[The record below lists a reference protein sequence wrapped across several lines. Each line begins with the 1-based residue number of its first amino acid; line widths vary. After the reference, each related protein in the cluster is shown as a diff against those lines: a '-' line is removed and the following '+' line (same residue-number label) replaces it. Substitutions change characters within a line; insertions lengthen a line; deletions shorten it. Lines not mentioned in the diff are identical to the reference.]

1 MEKTNTHYRSGVKR
15 LLAFLLCAVC
25 VFGMIPTQAFA
36 FSPGQKASSWLGDQ
50 YVGSDGQHYYAP
62 APYTYLV
69 YNSDGT
75 MDVRSSSG
83 GNAYRHYMLT
93 ASDGSSQQ
101 VYCVE
106 SGIAYNTSDN
116 TYTSESGTNSNYL
129 NLLPSEARRGITL
142 TAIYGWK
149 PGASL
154 PVSGINEDDYKMAT
168 QIILWEY
175 QQQLRSDPYSRH
187 GNGHADAN
195 QYFSVIAGRPAEKA
209 YNWILSQVA
218 SHSTVPS
225 FTSTKKSEAPE
236 LELKWDTEKKIYT
249 LTVTDTNN
257 LKIDLET
264 LKGSGVSVTRSGN
277 KYTFTSKNMIMDP
290 VTFEFR
296 KDIPVANDMLI
307 WGRPGYQTMMTGASD
322 PVSFFV
328 KIKTE
333 TYGTAKLVK
342 TSEDGIVSGI
352 PFQISGTDIL
362 GNKVDETVTT
372 EENGQIKEKLLPGTY
387 LVKELPVDRY
397 VTPSAQY
404 VTIESGQTSTV
415 HFSNIL
421 KKFRVHVVKSDAD
434 TGTAQGDAT
443 LAGAT
448 YGIYNNGELVDTY
461 TTGPDGSF
469 MTRYYVCGD
478 NWTVREIDPS
488 TGYLLN
494 DTVYEVGASPTLY
507 EVELNTTENQVTETV
522 IYGNIQLVKHTD
534 DLNPDVSGDENTDEP
549 NEGVIERAE
558 AGAVF
563 EVYLKAAGSYDA
575 AKESERDLLTTDNDG
590 FAASK
595 MLPYGR
601 YTVHQAAGEEGKAF
615 IPDFTV
621 FISSN
626 GQTYSYILNN
636 RTITARLRVE
646 KCDAETG
653 NIIPMTG
660 TGFQIRD
667 LSTGEFV
674 SQEIYYPN
682 PETLDTFYVSD
693 EGWLMLPEPLH
704 TGDYE
709 LYEVAAPYGYVLSN
723 EPVPF
728 TIDGSEAVVTVT
740 QYNMPQKGQLTI
752 TKTGEVFASVQENDG
767 LYQPVYEVMGLP
779 GAVYDVIADEDI
791 YTGDGTLRAEKD
803 TIVETLTTGE
813 DGTAQSGLLY
823 LGSYRLEER
832 QAPEGMV
839 LNTQPEYAELTYAG
853 ETVEV
858 TQAAVGLYDERQKVS
873 VSLFK
878 ALETDNLFG
887 LGMNEEYKDISFG
900 LYASA
905 DLTALDGSVIPAGG
919 LLEVVSIDPNEAG
932 GYDASFASDLPFG
945 SYYVK
950 ERTTNSAYI
959 LSDTEYPVVFEY
971 AGQDMALVQI
981 LVNEGEAISNDLL
994 RGRVDGVKIGENPE
1008 GGEDV
1013 KLAGVL
1019 MGLFR
1024 PDTEEFTGENALI
1037 TVTTGEDGSFAFEN
1051 IPYGHWIVKEI
1062 SSPALYTISPQQH
1075 HIYIGVDGQSIEIKV
1090 ENTLIRGSVQV
1101 MKTEAVDEPSSV
1113 KKEDGDNN
1121 TFLRFL
1127 SGAVFDLY
1135 EDTNGNKEFDSED
1148 TKIGTLKESDAGY
1161 HTAEGLL
1168 AKGYFVKESKAPE
1181 GYQLDENAY
1190 YFAIT
1195 EDGQVAVVENGEAG
1209 RGFTNEAYRGNL
1221 KITKDSS
1228 DGRKDGFAFEVKS
1241 ADGSYC
1247 ETFTSPKSGVIEVEG
1262 LRVGIY
1268 TVTEISNRASR
1279 DYIIPDAATVEIKVD
1294 ETATVQ
1300 FFNEK
1305 PEKPTTPDNP
1315 DNPKTPSNPST
1326 PSNPDKAVP
1335 QTGDDNFI
1343 FLYGGLLAL
1352 AVMVGGL
1359 FAAVYFK
1366 KGRYSRNTTR
1376 RKAVGIA
1383 VVSLCGL
1390 LALGS
1395 GILMVRD
1402 LNQYSESAGAYEDIS
1417 ALVEMPGQTEAP
1429 EDDNTETEPAGE
1441 DPSVVLP
1448 TVDFDA
1454 LRETGP
1460 DIIGWLTLPDTAIN
1474 YPVTQADDNEYYLHH
1489 LYDGTYNKTGC
1500 LFADYENQE
1509 DFSDR
1514 NTIIYGHNMRDGSMF
1529 AMLNEY
1535 DEQSYF
1541 DGHPQ
1546 MYLVTPDG
1554 GYVVEIFT
1562 AFVAKPSESGSD
1574 TSPWRLSFKDD
1585 GAYTTWLSE
1594 MVSRSVIET
1603 DVTVT
1608 SSDKVLTLSTCTPG
1622 GASRFIVMGK
1632 LAAALSS
1639 WESWRL

>member
-1 MEKTNTHYRSGVKR
+1 MEKTTIHYRSGLKR

-25 VFGMIPTQAFA
+25 VFGLIPTQAFA

-50 YVGSDGQHYYAP
+50 YVGSDGRHYYAP

-129 NLLPSEARRGITL
+129 NLLPAEARRGITL

-187 GNGHADAN
+187 GNGQANAD

-209 YNWILSQVA
+209 YHWILSQVA

-225 FTSTKKSEAPE
+225 FTASKKSEAPE
-236 LELKWDTEKKIYT
+236 LELKWDTGKKVYT

-257 LKIDLET
+257 LKINLET

-277 KYTFTSKNMIMDP
+277 KYTFTSKNMILDP

-296 KDIPVANDMLI
+296 KDIPVAGDMLI

-333 TYGTAKLVK
+333 TYGTAKIVK

-372 EENGQIKEKLLPGTY
+372 GENGQIKEKLLPGTY

-404 VTIESGQTSTV
+404 VTIESGQTATV

-434 TGTAQGDAT
+434 TGAAQGDAT
-443 LAGAT
+443 LAGAV
-448 YGIYNNGELVDTY
+448 YGIYNNGELADTY

-478 NWTVREIDPS
+478 NWTVREIEPS

-534 DLNPDVSGDENTDEP
+534 DLDPDVSGDENTDEP
-549 NEGVIERAE
+549 NEGVIERPE

-575 AKESERDLLTTDNDG
+575 AKESERDLLTTDGDG
-590 FAASK
+590 FASSK
-595 MLPYGR
+595 MLPYGH
-601 YTVHQAAGEEGKAF
+601 YTVHQVSGEEGKAF

-621 FISSN
+621 FVSSN

-667 LSTGEFV
+667 LSTGELV
-674 SQEIYYPN
+674 TQEIYYPN

-709 LYEVAAPYGYVLSN
+709 LYEVAAPYGYVLSS

-740 QYNMPQKGQLTI
+740 QYNMPQKGQLAI
-752 TKTGEVFASVQENDG
+752 TKTGEVFASVQENGG

-791 YTGDGTLRAEKD
+791 YTGDGTLRAAKD
-803 TIVETLTTGE
+803 AVVETLTTGE

-823 LGSYRLEER
+823 LGRYRLEER

-858 TQAAVGLYDERQKVS
+858 TQAAAGLYDERQKVD
-873 VSLFK
+873 VSLSK
-878 ALETDNLFG
+878 ALETDELFG

-900 LYASA
+900 LYASS

-919 LLEVVSIDPNEAG
+919 LLEVVSVDPDEAG
-932 GYDASFASDLPFG
+932 GYGASFASDLPFG

-959 LSDTEYPVVFEY
+959 LPDTEYPVIFEY
-971 AGQDMALVQI
+971 AGQEAALVQV
-981 LVNEGEAISNDLL
+981 LVNEGEAVSNDLL
-994 RGRVDGVKIGENPE
+994 RGRVDGVKTGENPE

-1013 KLAGVL
+1013 KLAGAV
-1019 MGLFR
+1019 MGLFK
-1024 PDTEEFTGENALI
+1024 PDTEEFTEENALI
-1037 TVTTGEDGSFAFEN
+1037 TVTTAEDGSFSFED
-1051 IPYGHWIVKEI
+1051 IPYGHWIVNEI
-1062 SSPALYTISPQQH
+1062 SSPALYTVSPEQH
-1075 HIYIGVDGQSIEIKV
+1075 HIYIGVDGQRIEIKV

-1113 KKEDGDNN
+1113 EKEDKENN

-1135 EDTNGNKEFDSED
+1135 EDANGNKEFDSED

-1161 HTAEGLL
+1161 HTAENLL

-1181 GYQLDENAY
+1181 GYQMDENAY
-1190 YFAIT
+1190 YFEIT
-1195 EDGQVAVVENGEAG
+1195 EDGQVAVVENGGAG

-1228 DGRKDGFAFEVKS
+1228 DGRKDGFAFEVRN

-1247 ETFTSPKSGVIEVEG
+1247 ETFTSPKSGVIEVKG

-1279 DYIIPDAATVEIKVD
+1279 DYIIPDAATVEIKAD

-1305 PEKPTTPDNP
+1305 PEKPETPDSP
-1315 DNPKTPSNPST
+1315 DNPKTPSSPSTPST
-1326 PSNPDKAVP
+1326 PSNPGKAVP

-1352 AVMVGGL
+1352 AVIGGGL
-1359 FAAVYFK
+1359 SAAAYFK
-1366 KGRYSRNTTR
+1366 KGKHSRNTARAKTTC
-1376 RKAVGIA
+1376 IA
-1383 VVSLCGL
+1383 VLSLCGL

-1395 GILMVRD
+1395 GFLIVRD
-1402 LNQYSESAGAYEDIS
+1402 LSQYAESAGTYDGLAEH
-1417 ALVEMPGQTEAP
+1417 VEIP
-1429 EDDNTETEPAGE
+1429 EQAGE
-1441 DPSVVLP
+1441 PEGPGTEEETGREDLSLVLP
-1448 TVDFDA
+1448 VVDFEA

-1474 YPVTQADDNEYYLHH
+1474 YPVTQTDDNEYYLHH
-1489 LYDGTYNKTGC
+1489 LYDGTYNKVGC
-1500 LFADYENQE
+1500 LFADYENQA

-1529 AMLNEY
+1529 AALNEY
-1535 DEQSYF
+1535 DTQSYF

-1546 MYLVTPDG
+1546 MYLITPDG
-1554 GYVVEIFT
+1554 GYVMEVFS
-1562 AFVAKPSESGSD
+1562 AFEAKPAESGSD
-1574 TSPWRLSFKDD
+1574 TAPWRLSWKDD

-1594 MVSRSVIET
+1594 MAGRSVIET

-1622 GASRFIVMGK
+1622 GKSRFIIMGK
-1632 LAAALSS
+1632 LAAVND
-1639 WESWRL
+1639 

>member
-218 SHSTVPS
+218 SHSTIPS

-333 TYGTAKLVK
+333 TYGTAKIVK

-372 EENGQIKEKLLPGTY
+372 GENGQIKEKLLPGTY

-534 DLNPDVSGDENTDEP
+534 DLDPDVSGDENTDEP
-549 NEGVIERAE
+549 NEGVIERPE

-575 AKESERDLLTTDNDG
+575 AKESERDLLTTDGDG
-590 FAASK
+590 FASSK
-595 MLPYGR
+595 MLPYGH
-601 YTVHQAAGEEGKAF
+601 YTIHQVSGEEGKAF

-660 TGFQIRD
+660 TGFQIKD

-674 SQEIYYPN
+674 TQDIYYPN

-709 LYEVAAPYGYVLSN
+709 LYEVAAPYGYVLSS

-791 YTGDGTLRAEKD
+791 YTGDGTLRAAKD
-803 TIVETLTTGE
+803 TVVETLTTGE

-823 LGSYRLEER
+823 LGRYRLEER

-858 TQAAVGLYDERQKVS
+858 TQAAIGLYDERQKVD
-873 VSLFK
+873 VTLFK
-878 ALETDNLFG
+878 TLETDGLFG

-919 LLEVVSIDPNEAG
+919 LLEVVSVDPNEAG
-932 GYDASFASDLPFG
+932 GYGASFASDLPFG

-959 LSDTEYPVVFEY
+959 LPDTEYPVVFEY
-971 AGQDMALVQI
+971 AGQEAALVQI
-981 LVNEGEAISNDLL
+981 LVNEGEVISNDLL
-994 RGRVDGVKIGENPE
+994 RGRVDGVKVGENPE

-1013 KLAGVL
+1013 KLSGAL

-1024 PDTEEFTGENALI
+1024 PDTEELTGENALL
-1037 TVTTGEDGSFAFEN
+1037 TVTTAEDGSFSFEN

-1062 SSPALYTISPQQH
+1062 SSPALYTVSPQQH
-1075 HIYIGVDGQSIEIKV
+1075 HIYIGVDGQRIEIKV

-1113 KKEDGDNN
+1113 KKEDKDNN

-1135 EDTNGNKEFDSED
+1135 EDANGNKEFDSED
-1148 TKIGTLKESDAGY
+1148 MKIGTLKESEAGY

-1247 ETFTSPKSGVIEVEG
+1247 ETFTSPKSGVIEVKG

-1268 TVTEISNRASR
+1268 TVTEISNRASK
-1279 DYIIPDAATVEIKVD
+1279 DYIIPDAATVEIKAD

-1352 AVMVGGL
+1352 AVIGGGL
-1359 FAAVYFK
+1359 FAAAYFK
-1366 KGRYSRNTTR
+1366 KGKYSRNTPK
-1376 RKAVGIA
+1376 RKVVGIA

-1395 GILMVRD
+1395 GFLMVRD
-1402 LNQYSESAGAYEDIS
+1402 LNQYSESAGAYEDIAS
-1417 ALVEMPGQTEAP
+1417 HVELPEQTEAP
-1429 EDDNTETEPAGE
+1429 EDDNTETEPARE
-1441 DPSVVLP
+1441 NLSVVLP
-1448 TVDFDA
+1448 TVDFEA
-1454 LRETGP
+1454 LRETSP
-1460 DIIGWLTLPDTAIN
+1460 DIIGWLALPDTAIN

-1509 DFSDR
+1509 NFSDR

-1529 AMLNEY
+1529 ATLNEY
-1535 DEQSYF
+1535 DEQSYY

-1594 MVSRSVIET
+1594 MAGRSVIET

-1632 LAAALSS
+1632 LAAVND
-1639 WESWRL
+1639 

>member
-1 MEKTNTHYRSGVKR
+1 MEKTKTCRCGLKR
-15 LLAFLLCAVC
+15 LLAFLLSVLC
-25 VFGMIPTQAFA
+25 VLGLLPVSAFA
-36 FSPGQKASSWLGDQ
+36 MSPGQTASSWLGDQ
-50 YVGSDGQHYYAP
+50 YVGSDGQRYYAP

-75 MDVRSSSG
+75 MDVRTSSG

-93 ASDGSSQQ
+93 VSDGTSHQ

-106 SGIAYNTSDN
+106 SGIPYNTSDN
-116 TYTSESGTNSNYL
+116 TYTSESGTNSQYL
-129 NLLPSEARRGITL
+129 NLLPAEVRRGITL

-187 GNGHADAN
+187 GNGHASAD
-195 QYFSVIAGRPAEKA
+195 QYYSVIAGRPAEKA
-209 YNWILSQVA
+209 YNWILAQVA

-225 FTSTKKSEAPE
+225 FTASSKDGAPE
-236 LELKWDTEKKIYT
+236 LELKWDTERKVYT

-257 LKIDLET
+257 LGIDLDM
-264 LKGSGVSVTRSGN
+264 LSGSGVSVTRNGN
-277 KYTFTSKNMIMDP
+277 QYTFTSKDMMMDP

-333 TYGTAKLVK
+333 TYGTAKIVK

-352 PFQISGTDIL
+352 SFNISGTDIL
-362 GNKVDETVTT
+362 GNEVNENVTT
-372 EENGQIKEKLLPGTY
+372 GENGQIEKKLLPGTY

-434 TGTAQGDAT
+434 TGNAQGDAS

-461 TTGPDGSF
+461 TTGADGSF

-478 NWTVREIDPS
+478 AWTIREIDPS

-494 DTVYEVGASPTLY
+494 ETVYEVGASPSLY
-507 EVELNTTENQVTETV
+507 EVELNTAESQVTETV

-534 DLNPDVSGDENTDEP
+534 DTDPDVSGDENTEEP
-549 NEGVIERAE
+549 NEGVVERPE

-563 EVYLKAAGSYDA
+563 EVFLKAAGSYDN
-575 AKESERDLLTTDNDG
+575 AKESERDLLTTDSDG
-590 FAASK
+590 FAVSK
-595 MLPYGR
+595 QLPYGH
-601 YTVHQAAGEEGKAF
+601 YTVHQVAGEEGKGF
-615 IPDFTV
+615 VPDFTV

-626 GQTYSYILNN
+626 GETYSYILNN
-636 RTITARLRVE
+636 RTITARLKVE

-660 TGFQIRD
+660 TGFKIKD
-667 LSTGEFV
+667 LSTEEFITQDV
-674 SQEIYYPN
+674 YYPN

-693 EGWLMLPEPLH
+693 EGWLMLPEPLPV
-704 TGDYE
+704 GDYE
-709 LYEVAAPYGYVLSN
+709 LHEVAAPYGYVLSS

-728 TIDGSEAVVTVT
+728 TIDGSEATVTVT

-752 TKTGEVFASVQENDG
+752 TKSGEVFASVQENDG
-767 LYQPVYEVMGLP
+767 LYQPVYEVRGLP

-791 YTGDGTLRAEKD
+791 YTGEGTLRAAKD
-803 TIVETLTTGE
+803 TVVETLTTGE

-823 LGSYRLEER
+823 LGRYRLEER

-839 LNTQPEYAELTYAG
+839 LNTQPEYVELTYAG

-858 TQAAVGLYDERQKVS
+858 TQSAVGLYDERQKVD
-873 VSLFK
+873 VTLFK
-878 ALETDNLFG
+878 ALETDELFG

-900 LYASA
+900 LYAAA
-905 DLTALDGSVIPAGG
+905 DLTAADGSVIPKDG
-919 LLEVVSIDPNEAG
+919 LLEVVSVSANEAG
-932 GYDASFASDLPFG
+932 GYDAFFASDLPFG

-950 ERTTNSAYI
+950 ERTTNDAYI
-959 LSDTEYPVVFEY
+959 LSDTEYPVDFAY
-971 AGQDMALVQI
+971 AGQDTALVSI
-981 LVNEGEAISNDLL
+981 VVNEGEAVSNELL
-994 RGRVDGVKIGENPE
+994 RGRVDGVKYGENPE
-1008 GGEDV
+1008 GGEAV
-1013 KLAGVL
+1013 ELEGAV
-1019 MGLFR
+1019 MGLFK
-1024 PDTEEFTGENALI
+1024 PDTEEFTEENALLV
-1037 TVTTGEDGSFAFEN
+1037 TTTGEDGSFAFEN
-1051 IPYGHWIVKEI
+1051 IPYVHWIVREI
-1062 SSPALYTISPQQH
+1062 SAPALYTVSPEEH
-1075 HIYIGVDGQSIEIKV
+1075 HIYIGTDGQTIKIRV
-1090 ENTLIRGSVQV
+1090 DNTLIRGSVQV
-1101 MKTEAVDEPSSV
+1101 RKTEAVDEPSSV
-1113 KKEDGDNN
+1113 ETDEEDKN

-1148 TKIGTLKESDAGY
+1148 TKIDTLKETDAGY
-1161 HTAEGLL
+1161 HTAENLL
-1168 AKGYFVKESKAPE
+1168 AKGYFVKESQAPE

-1190 YFAIT
+1190 YFEIT
-1195 EDGQVAVVENGEAG
+1195 QDGQVAVVENGEAG

-1228 DGRKDGFAFEVKS
+1228 DGRKDGFAIEVKS

-1247 ETFTSPKSGVIEVEG
+1247 ETFTTPESGIIEVEG

-1268 TVTEISNRASR
+1268 TVTELSNRASQ
-1279 DYIIPDAATVEIKVD
+1279 DYIIPDAATVEIKAD

-1305 PEKPTTPDNP
+1305 PEEPETPENPDTPDS
-1315 DNPKTPSNPST
+1315 PSSPST
-1326 PSNPDKAVP
+1326 PQNPGKAVP
-1335 QTGDDNFI
+1335 QTGDDSLI
-1343 FLYGGLLAL
+1343 FLYGGLFAL
-1352 AVMVGGL
+1352 SLIGGGV
-1359 FAAVYFK
+1359 AAVCCFHRDRHSK
-1366 KGRYSRNTTR
+1366 PSQKG
-1376 RKAVGIA
+1376 KAAGIA
-1383 VVSLCGL
+1383 AVTLCAVLVV
-1390 LALGS
+1390 GS
-1395 GILMVRD
+1395 GIMLVRD
-1402 LNQYSESAGAYEDIS
+1402 LWQYAESAGAYEELADH
-1417 ALVEMPGQTEAP
+1417 VEIPEDGADQTEGG
-1429 EDDNTETEPAGE
+1429 TESSGE
-1441 DPSVVLP
+1441 DSGIVLP
-1448 TVDFDA
+1448 SVDFDA
-1454 LRETGP
+1454 LMESGP

-1474 YPVTQADDNEYYLHH
+1474 YPVTQTDDNDYYLRH
-1489 LYDGTYNKTGC
+1489 LYDGTENKTGC
-1500 LFADYENQE
+1500 LFADYENAA

-1514 NTIIYGHNMRDGSMF
+1514 STIVYGHNMRDGSMF
-1529 AMLNEY
+1529 ATLNEY
-1535 DEQSYF
+1535 DSQEYF
-1541 DGHPQ
+1541 DAHPQ
-1546 MYLVTPDG
+1546 MYLVTPEG
-1554 GYVVEIFT
+1554 GFVCEIFA
-1562 AFVAKPSESGSD
+1562 AFAAKPAEAGSD
-1574 TSPWRLSFKDD
+1574 TSPWRLEWKDD
-1585 GAYTTWLSE
+1585 GAYTTWLNAMQE
-1594 MVSRSVIET
+1594 RSVVET
-1603 DVTVT
+1603 GVTVT

-1622 GASRFIVMGK
+1622 GTGRFIVMGK
-1632 LAAALSS
+1632 LT
-1639 WESWRL
+1639 EVTE

>member
-175 QQQLRSDPYSRH
+175 QQQLRSDSYSRH

-218 SHSTVPS
+218 SHSTIPS

-290 VTFEFR
+290 VTFGFR

-333 TYGTAKLVK
+333 TYGTAKIVK

-362 GNKVDETVTT
+362 GNKGDETVTT
-372 EENGQIKEKLLPGTY
+372 GENGQIKEKLLPGTY

-461 TTGPDGSF
+461 TTEPDGSF

-534 DLNPDVSGDENTDEP
+534 DLDPDVSGDENTDEP
-549 NEGVIERAE
+549 DEGVIERPE

-575 AKESERDLLTTDNDG
+575 AKESERDLLTTDGDG
-590 FAASK
+590 FASSK
-595 MLPYGR
+595 MLPYGH
-601 YTVHQAAGEEGKAF
+601 YTIHQVSGEEGKAF

-626 GQTYSYILNN
+626 GRTYSYILNN

-660 TGFQIRD
+660 TGFQIKD

-674 SQEIYYPN
+674 TQDIYYPN

-709 LYEVAAPYGYVLSN
+709 LYEVAAPYGYVLSS

-791 YTGDGTLRAEKD
+791 YTGDGTLRAAKD
-803 TIVETLTTGE
+803 TVVETLTTGE

-823 LGSYRLEER
+823 LGRYRLEER

-858 TQAAVGLYDERQKVS
+858 TQTAIGLYDERQKVD

-878 ALETDNLFG
+878 ALETDDLFG

-919 LLEVVSIDPNEAG
+919 LLEVVSVDPNEAG

-950 ERTTNSAYI
+950 ECTTNNAYI

-971 AGQDMALVQI
+971 AGQEAALVQI
-981 LVNEGEAISNDLL
+981 LVNEGEVVSNDLL
-994 RGRVDGVKIGENPE
+994 RGRVDGVKVGENPE

-1013 KLAGVL
+1013 KLSGAL

-1024 PDTEEFTGENALI
+1024 PDTEEFTGENALL
-1037 TVTTGEDGSFAFEN
+1037 TVTTAEDGSFSFEN

-1062 SSPALYTISPQQH
+1062 SSPALYTVSPEQH
-1075 HIYIGVDGQSIEIKV
+1075 HIYIGVDGQRIEIKV

-1113 KKEDGDNN
+1113 KKEDKDNKDNN

-1127 SGAVFDLY
+1127 YGAVFDLY
-1135 EDTNGNKEFDSED
+1135 EDANGNKEFDSED
-1148 TKIGTLKESDAGY
+1148 TKIGTLKES
-1161 HTAEGLL
+1161 E
-1168 AKGYFVKESKAPE
+1168 E
-1181 GYQLDENAY
+1181 
-1190 YFAIT
+1190 
-1195 EDGQVAVVENGEAG
+1195 
-1209 RGFTNEAYRGNL
+1209 
-1221 KITKDSS
+1221 
-1228 DGRKDGFAFEVKS
+1228 
-1241 ADGSYC
+1241 
-1247 ETFTSPKSGVIEVEG
+1247 
-1262 LRVGIY
+1262 
-1268 TVTEISNRASR
+1268 
-1279 DYIIPDAATVEIKVD
+1279 
-1294 ETATVQ
+1294 
-1300 FFNEK
+1300 
-1305 PEKPTTPDNP
+1305 
-1315 DNPKTPSNPST
+1315 
-1326 PSNPDKAVP
+1326 
-1335 QTGDDNFI
+1335 
-1343 FLYGGLLAL
+1343 
-1352 AVMVGGL
+1352 
-1359 FAAVYFK
+1359 
-1366 KGRYSRNTTR
+1366 
-1376 RKAVGIA
+1376 
-1383 VVSLCGL
+1383 
-1390 LALGS
+1390 
-1395 GILMVRD
+1395 
-1402 LNQYSESAGAYEDIS
+1402 
-1417 ALVEMPGQTEAP
+1417 
-1429 EDDNTETEPAGE
+1429 
-1441 DPSVVLP
+1441 
-1448 TVDFDA
+1448 
-1454 LRETGP
+1454 
-1460 DIIGWLTLPDTAIN
+1460 
-1474 YPVTQADDNEYYLHH
+1474 
-1489 LYDGTYNKTGC
+1489 
-1500 LFADYENQE
+1500 
-1509 DFSDR
+1509 
-1514 NTIIYGHNMRDGSMF
+1514 
-1529 AMLNEY
+1529 
-1535 DEQSYF
+1535 
-1541 DGHPQ
+1541 
-1546 MYLVTPDG
+1546 
-1554 GYVVEIFT
+1554 
-1562 AFVAKPSESGSD
+1562 
-1574 TSPWRLSFKDD
+1574 
-1585 GAYTTWLSE
+1585 
-1594 MVSRSVIET
+1594 
-1603 DVTVT
+1603 
-1608 SSDKVLTLSTCTPG
+1608 
-1622 GASRFIVMGK
+1622 
-1632 LAAALSS
+1632 
-1639 WESWRL
+1639 

>member
-1 MEKTNTHYRSGVKR
+1 MEKITIHYRSGVKR

-154 PVSGINEDDYKMAT
+154 PVSGINEDDYKIAT

-296 KDIPVANDMLI
+296 KNIPVANDMLI

-333 TYGTAKLVK
+333 TYGTAKIVK

-372 EENGQIKEKLLPGTY
+372 GENGQIKEKLLPGTY

-534 DLNPDVSGDENTDEP
+534 DLDPDVSGDENTDEP
-549 NEGVIERAE
+549 NEGVIERPE

-575 AKESERDLLTTDNDG
+575 AKESERDLLTTDGDG
-590 FAASK
+590 FASSK
-595 MLPYGR
+595 MLPYGH
-601 YTVHQAAGEEGKAF
+601 YTVHQVSGEEGKAF

-636 RTITARLRVE
+636 RTITARLKVE

-660 TGFQIRD
+660 TGFQIKD

-674 SQEIYYPN
+674 TQDIYYPN

-709 LYEVAAPYGYVLSN
+709 LYEVAAPYGYVLSS

-767 LYQPVYEVMGLP
+767 LYQPVHEVMGLP

-791 YTGDGTLRAEKD
+791 YTGDGTLRAAKD
-803 TIVETLTTGE
+803 TVVETLTTGE

-823 LGSYRLEER
+823 LGRYRLEER

-858 TQAAVGLYDERQKVS
+858 TQTAIGLYDERQKVD

-878 ALETDNLFG
+878 ALETDDLFG

-919 LLEVVSIDPNEAG
+919 LLEAVSVDPNEAG

-950 ERTTNSAYI
+950 ECTTNNAYI

-971 AGQDMALVQI
+971 AGQEAALVQI
-981 LVNEGEAISNDLL
+981 LVNEGEAVSNDLL
-994 RGRVDGVKIGENPE
+994 RGRVDGVKVGENPE

-1013 KLAGVL
+1013 KLSGTV
-1019 MGLFR
+1019 MGLFQ
-1024 PDTEEFTGENALI
+1024 PNTEEFTEENALL
-1037 TVTTGEDGSFAFEN
+1037 TVTTAEDGSFAFEN

-1062 SSPALYTISPQQH
+1062 FSPALYTVSPEQH
-1075 HIYIGVDGQSIEIKV
+1075 HIYIGVDGQRIEIKV

-1113 KKEDGDNN
+1113 EKEDKDNN

-1148 TKIGTLKESDAGY
+1148 MKIGTLKESEAGY

-1228 DGRKDGFAFEVKS
+1228 DGRKDGFAFEVKN

-1247 ETFTSPKSGVIEVEG
+1247 ETFTSPKSGVIEVKG

-1268 TVTEISNRASR
+1268 TVTEISNRASK
-1279 DYIIPDAATVEIKVD
+1279 DYIIPDAATVEIKAD

-1305 PEKPTTPDNP
+1305 PEKPATPDNP

-1352 AVMVGGL
+1352 AVIGGGL

-1366 KGRYSRNTTR
+1366 KGKYSRNTPK
-1376 RKAVGIA
+1376 RKVVGIA

-1395 GILMVRD
+1395 GFLMVRD
-1402 LNQYSESAGAYEDIS
+1402 LNQYSESAGAYKDIAS
-1417 ALVEMPGQTEAP
+1417 HVELPEQTEAP

-1529 AMLNEY
+1529 AALNEY

-1546 MYLVTPDG
+1546 MYLVTPGG
-1554 GYVVEIFT
+1554 GYIVEIFT

-1574 TSPWRLSFKDD
+1574 TSPWRLNWKDD

-1594 MVSRSVIET
+1594 MAGRSVIET

-1632 LAAALSS
+1632 LMAVND
-1639 WESWRL
+1639 

>member
-1 MEKTNTHYRSGVKR
+1 MEKTTIHYRSGVKR

-25 VFGMIPTQAFA
+25 VLGLIPTQAFA

-50 YVGSDGQHYYAP
+50 YVGSDGQHYYSP
-62 APYTYLV
+62 ASYTYLV

-75 MDVRSSSG
+75 MDVRTSSG

-129 NLLPSEARRGITL
+129 NLLPAEARRGITL

-187 GNGHADAN
+187 GNGQAPADQFYN
-195 QYFSVIAGRPAEKA
+195 IIAGRPAEKA

-236 LELKWDTEKKIYT
+236 LELKWDTVKKVYT

-257 LKIDLET
+257 LKINLET
-264 LKGSGVSVTRSGN
+264 LKGSGVSVTRNGN
-277 KYTFTSKNMIMDP
+277 KYTFTSKNMIMNP
-290 VTFEFR
+290 VAFEFR

-333 TYGTAKLVK
+333 TYGTAKIVK
-342 TSEDGIVSGI
+342 TSEDGIVSEI
-352 PFQISGTDIL
+352 PFHISGTDIL

-372 EENGQIKEKLLPGTY
+372 GENGQIKEKLLPGTY

-397 VTPSAQY
+397 VTPSPQY
-404 VTIESGQTSTV
+404 VTVESGQTASV

-421 KKFRVHVVKSDAD
+421 KKFRVHVIKSDAD

-448 YGIYNNGELVDTY
+448 YGLFNNGDLVDTY

-478 NWTVREIDPS
+478 SWTVREIDPS

-534 DLNPDVSGDENTDEP
+534 DLDPDVSEDENTDEP
-549 NEGVIERAE
+549 NEGVIERPE

-563 EVYLKAAGSYDA
+563 EIYLKAAGSYDA
-575 AKESERDLLTTDNDG
+575 AKESERDLLTTDGDG
-590 FAASK
+590 FASSK

-621 FISSN
+621 FISAN

-636 RTITARLRVE
+636 RTITARLKVE

-660 TGFQIRD
+660 TGFQIKD

-674 SQEIYYPN
+674 NQEIYYPN

-709 LYEVAAPYGYVLSN
+709 LYEVAAPYGYVLSS

-752 TKTGEVFASVQENDG
+752 TKTGEVFTSVQENDG
-767 LYQPVYEVMGLP
+767 LYQPVYEVAGLP

-791 YTGDGTLRAEKD
+791 YTGDGTLRAAKD
-803 TIVETLTTGE
+803 TVVETLTTGD

-823 LGSYRLEER
+823 LGRYRLEER
-832 QAPEGMV
+832 QAPAGMV
-839 LNTQPEYAELTYAG
+839 LNSQPEYVELTYAG

-858 TQAAVGLYDERQKVS
+858 TQTAVGLYDERQKVD

-878 ALETDNLFG
+878 ALETDELFG

-900 LYASA
+900 LYAS
-905 DLTALDGSVIPAGG
+905 DNLTAADGSVIPAGG
-919 LLEVVSIDPNEAG
+919 LLEVVSVSANEAG

-971 AGQDMALVQI
+971 AGQEAALVQI
-981 LVNEGEAISNDLL
+981 LVGEGEAVPNDLL
-994 RGRVDGVKIGENPE
+994 RGRVDGVKYGENPE
-1008 GGEDV
+1008 GGEAV
-1013 KLAGVL
+1013 KLAGAV
-1019 MGLFR
+1019 MGLFQ
-1024 PDTEEFTGENALI
+1024 PDTEEFTEENALL
-1037 TVTTGEDGSFAFEN
+1037 TVTTGEEGSFAFEN

-1062 SSPALYTISPQQH
+1062 SAPALYTVSPEEH
-1075 HIYIGVDGQSIEIKV
+1075 HIYIGVDGQAIEIRV
-1090 ENTLIRGSVQV
+1090 DDTLIRGRVQLH
-1101 MKTEAVDEPSSV
+1101 KTEAVDEPSYVESD
-1113 KKEDGDNN
+1113 KEN

-1127 SGAVFDLY
+1127 SGAVFELY
-1135 EDTNGNKEFDSED
+1135 EDINGNKELDAED
-1148 TKIGTLKESDAGY
+1148 TLVGTLKETDGGF
-1161 HTAEGLL
+1161 HMAEDLL
-1168 AKGYFVKESKAPE
+1168 AKGYFVKEKKAPE
-1181 GYQLDENAY
+1181 GYQPDEKAY

-1195 EDGQVAVVENGEAG
+1195 EDGQTVVIENGEAG

-1228 DGRKDGFAFEVKS
+1228 DGRKDGFAIEVKS

-1247 ETFTSPKSGVIEVEG
+1247 ETFTTPKSGVIEVKG

-1268 TVTEISNRASR
+1268 TVTELSNRASKN
-1279 DYIIPDAATVEIKVD
+1279 YIIPDAATVEIKAD
-1294 ETATVQ
+1294 QTATVQ

-1305 PEKPTTPDNP
+1305 PEEPETP
-1315 DNPKTPSNPST
+1315 DNPKTPSNPSNPSTPST
-1326 PSNPDKAVP
+1326 PSNPDKGVP

-1343 FLYGGLLAL
+1343 FLYGGLLVL
-1352 AVMVGGL
+1352 AVIGGGL
-1359 FAAVYFK
+1359 FAALYFK
-1366 KGRYSRNTTR
+1366 KGKYSKNTPKT
-1376 RKAVGIA
+1376 KAVGIT
-1383 VVSLCGL
+1383 VVFLCAA
-1390 LALGS
+1390 LALG
-1395 GILMVRD
+1395 GGFLMVRD
-1402 LNQYSESAGAYEDIS
+1402 ICQYTESAGAYDDLAS
-1417 ALVEMPGQTEAP
+1417 LVELPEQTEAP
-1429 EDDNTETEPAGE
+1429 EDDTTETEPAEE

-1448 TVDFDA
+1448 VVDFEA

-1460 DIIGWLTLPDTAIN
+1460 DIIGWLSLPDTVIN

-1489 LYDGTYNKTGC
+1489 LYDGTYNKVGC
-1500 LFADYENQE
+1500 LFADYENKA

-1529 AMLNEY
+1529 AALNEY

-1541 DGHPQ
+1541 DTHKQ
-1546 MYLVTPDG
+1546 MYLVTPEG
-1554 GYVVEIFT
+1554 SYLCEIFA

-1574 TSPWRLSFKDD
+1574 TSPWRLSWKDD
-1585 GAYTTWLSE
+1585 GSYTTWLTAMAE
-1594 MVSRSVIET
+1594 RSVVET

-1622 GASRFIVMGK
+1622 GASRFIVMAK
-1632 LAAALSS
+1632 LV
-1639 WESWRL
+1639 EVNN

>member
-1 MEKTNTHYRSGVKR
+1 MEKTTIHHRSGLKR

-25 VFGMIPTQAFA
+25 VFGLIPTQAFA

-75 MDVRSSSG
+75 MDVRSSPG

-129 NLLPSEARRGITL
+129 NLLPAEARRGITL
-142 TAIYGWK
+142 TTIYGWK

-187 GNGHADAN
+187 GNGQANAD

-236 LELKWDTEKKIYT
+236 LELKWDTEKKVYT

-264 LKGSGVSVTRSGN
+264 LKGSGVSATRSGN

-333 TYGTAKLVK
+333 TYGTAKIVK

-372 EENGQIKEKLLPGTY
+372 GENGQIKEKLLPGTY

-404 VTIESGQTSTV
+404 VTIESGQTATV

-443 LAGAT
+443 LAGAA

-478 NWTVREIDPS
+478 NWTVREIEPS

-522 IYGNIQLVKHTD
+522 IYGNIQLVKHTE
-534 DLNPDVSGDENTDEP
+534 DLDPDVSGDENTDEP
-549 NEGVIERAE
+549 NEGVIERPE

-575 AKESERDLLTTDNDG
+575 AKESERDLLTTDGDG
-590 FAASK
+590 FASSK
-595 MLPYGR
+595 MLPYGH
-601 YTVHQAAGEEGKAF
+601 YTVHQVSGEEGKAF

-621 FISSN
+621 FVSSN

-667 LSTGEFV
+667 LSTGELV
-674 SQEIYYPN
+674 TQEIYYPN

-709 LYEVAAPYGYVLSN
+709 LYEVAAPYGYVLSS

-728 TIDGSEAVVTVT
+728 TIDGSESVVTVT
-740 QYNMPQKGQLTI
+740 QHNMPQKGQLTI
-752 TKTGEVFASVQENDG
+752 TKTGEVFASVQENGG

-791 YTGDGTLRAEKD
+791 YTGDGTLRAAKD
-803 TIVETLTTGE
+803 AVVETLTTGE

-823 LGSYRLEER
+823 LGRYRLEER

-858 TQAAVGLYDERQKVS
+858 THAAAGLYDERQKVA
-873 VSLFK
+873 VSLSK
-878 ALETDNLFG
+878 ALETDELFG

-932 GYDASFASDLPFG
+932 GYGASFASDLPFG

-959 LSDTEYPVVFEY
+959 LPDTEYPVVFEY
-971 AGQDMALVQI
+971 AGQEAALVQV
-981 LVNEGEAISNDLL
+981 LVNEGGAVPNDLL
-994 RGRVDGVKIGENPE
+994 RGRVDGVKTGENPD

-1013 KLAGVL
+1013 KLAGAV
-1019 MGLFR
+1019 MGLFK
-1024 PDTEEFTGENALI
+1024 PDTEEFTGENALL
-1037 TVTTGEDGSFAFEN
+1037 TVTTGEDGSFVFEN

-1062 SSPALYTISPQQH
+1062 SSPALYTVSPEQH
-1075 HIYIGVDGQSIEIKV
+1075 HIYIGVDGQSIKIKV

-1113 KKEDGDNN
+1113 EKKDKDNN

-1135 EDTNGNKEFDSED
+1135 EDANGNKEFDSED

-1161 HTAEGLL
+1161 HTAENLL

-1181 GYQLDENAY
+1181 GYQMDENAY
-1190 YFAIT
+1190 YFEIT
-1195 EDGQVAVVENGEAG
+1195 EDGQVAVVENSEAG
-1209 RGFTNEAYRGNL
+1209 CGFTNEAYRGNL

-1228 DGRKDGFAFEVKS
+1228 DGRKDGFAFEVKN

-1247 ETFTSPKSGVIEVEG
+1247 ETFTSPKSGVIEVKG

-1279 DYIIPDAATVEIKVD
+1279 DYIIPDAATVEVKAD

-1305 PEKPTTPDNP
+1305 PEKPETPDSP

-1326 PSNPDKAVP
+1326 PSTPSNPGKAVP

-1352 AVMVGGL
+1352 SVIGGGL
-1359 FAAVYFK
+1359 SAAAYFK
-1366 KGRYSRNTTR
+1366 KGKHGRNTART
-1376 RKAVGIA
+1376 KAAGIA
-1383 VVSLCGL
+1383 VLSLCGL

-1395 GILMVRD
+1395 GFLIVRD
-1402 LNQYSESAGAYEDIS
+1402 LSQYAESAGTYDGLAEH
-1417 ALVEMPGQTEAP
+1417 VEVP
-1429 EDDNTETEPAGE
+1429 EQAGE
-1441 DPSVVLP
+1441 PEEPGAEEETGREDSSAVLP
-1448 TVDFDA
+1448 VVDFEA
-1454 LRETGP
+1454 LRENGP
-1460 DIIGWLTLPDTAIN
+1460 DIIGWLSLPDTAIN
-1474 YPVTQADDNEYYLHH
+1474 YPVTQTDNNEYYLRH
-1489 LYDGTYNKTGC
+1489 LYDGTYNKVGC
-1500 LFADYENQE
+1500 LFADYENQA

-1529 AMLNEY
+1529 AALNEY
-1535 DEQSYF
+1535 DTQSYF

-1554 GYVVEIFT
+1554 GYVMEVFS
-1562 AFVAKPSESGSD
+1562 AFEAKPAESGSD
-1574 TSPWRLSFKDD
+1574 TSPWRLNWKDD

-1594 MVSRSVIET
+1594 MADRSVVET

-1622 GASRFIVMGK
+1622 GKSRFIVMGK
-1632 LAAALSS
+1632 LAAVND
-1639 WESWRL
+1639 

>member
-1 MEKTNTHYRSGVKR
+1 MEKTTIHHRSGLKR

-25 VFGMIPTQAFA
+25 VFGLIPTQAFA

-75 MDVRSSSG
+75 MDVRSSPG

-129 NLLPSEARRGITL
+129 NLLPAEARRGITL

-187 GNGHADAN
+187 GNGQANAD

-209 YNWILSQVA
+209 YHWILSQVA

-236 LELKWDTEKKIYT
+236 LELKWDTEKKVYI

-257 LKIDLET
+257 LKINLET

-296 KDIPVANDMLI
+296 KDIPVAGDMLI

-333 TYGTAKLVK
+333 TYGTAKIVK

-352 PFQISGTDIL
+352 PFHISGTDIL

-372 EENGQIKEKLLPGTY
+372 GENGQIKEKLLPGTY

-397 VTPSAQY
+397 VPPSAQY

-443 LAGAT
+443 LAGAA

-507 EVELNTTENQVTETV
+507 EVELNTTENQVKETV

-534 DLNPDVSGDENTDEP
+534 DLDPDVSGDENTDEP
-549 NEGVIERAE
+549 NEGVIERPE

-563 EVYLKAAGSYDA
+563 EVFLKAAGSYDA
-575 AKESERDLLTTDNDG
+575 AKESERDLLTTDGDG
-590 FAASK
+590 FASSK

-601 YTVHQAAGEEGKAF
+601 YTVHQIAGEEGKAF
-615 IPDFTV
+615 VPDFTV

-667 LSTGEFV
+667 LSTGELV
-674 SQEIYYPN
+674 TQEIYYPN

-709 LYEVAAPYGYVLSN
+709 LYEVAAPYGYVLSS

-740 QYNMPQKGQLTI
+740 QYNMPQKGQLAI
-752 TKTGEVFASVQENDG
+752 TKTGEVFASVQENGG

-791 YTGDGTLRAEKD
+791 YTGDGTLRAAKD
-803 TIVETLTTGE
+803 AVVETLTTGE

-823 LGSYRLEER
+823 LGRYRLEER

-858 TQAAVGLYDERQKVS
+858 TQAAAGLYDERQKVD
-873 VSLFK
+873 VSLLK
-878 ALETDNLFG
+878 ALETDGLFG

-919 LLEVVSIDPNEAG
+919 LLEVVSVSANEAG
-932 GYDASFASDLPFG
+932 GYGASFASDLPFG

-959 LSDTEYPVVFEY
+959 LPDTEYPVIFEY
-971 AGQDMALVQI
+971 AGQEAALVQI
-981 LVNEGEAISNDLL
+981 LVNEGGAVPNDLL
-994 RGRVDGVKIGENPE
+994 RGRVDGVKVGENPE

-1013 KLAGVL
+1013 ELAGAV
-1019 MGLFR
+1019 MGLFK
-1024 PDTEEFTGENALI
+1024 PDTEEFTGENALL
-1037 TVTTGEDGSFAFEN
+1037 TVTTAEDGSFSFEN

-1062 SSPALYTISPQQH
+1062 SSPALYTVSPEQH

-1113 KKEDGDNN
+1113 EKEDKENN

-1135 EDTNGNKEFDSED
+1135 EDTNGNREFDSED
-1148 TKIGTLKESDAGY
+1148 TKAGTLKESDAGY

-1181 GYQLDENAY
+1181 GYQMDENAY
-1190 YFAIT
+1190 YFEIT

-1228 DGRKDGFAFEVKS
+1228 DGRKDGFAFEVKN

-1247 ETFTSPKSGVIEVEG
+1247 ETFTSPESGVIEVKG

-1279 DYIIPDAATVEIKVD
+1279 DYIIPDAATVEIKAG

-1305 PEKPTTPDNP
+1305 PEKPETP
-1315 DNPKTPSNPST
+1315 DNPKTPSTPDN
-1326 PSNPDKAVP
+1326 PSNPTVPSNPGKAVP

-1352 AVMVGGL
+1352 AVIGGGVFMVCRYRKGKSRKISPKTK
-1359 FAAVYFK
+1359 AA
-1366 KGRYSRNTTR
+1366 N
-1376 RKAVGIA
+1376 IA
-1383 VVSLCGL
+1383 VISLCAV

-1395 GILMVRD
+1395 GFLIVRD
-1402 LNQYSESAGAYEDIS
+1402 LSQYAESAGTYDGLAEH
-1417 ALVEMPGQTEAP
+1417 VEIP
-1429 EDDNTETEPAGE
+1429 EQAGE
-1441 DPSVVLP
+1441 PEEPGAEEETGREDSSTVLP
-1448 TVDFDA
+1448 VVDFEA
-1454 LRETGP
+1454 LRENGP
-1460 DIIGWLTLPDTAIN
+1460 DIIGWLSLPDTAIN
-1474 YPVTQADDNEYYLHH
+1474 YPVTQTDNNEYYLHH
-1489 LYDGTYNKTGC
+1489 LYDGTYNKVGC
-1500 LFADYENQE
+1500 LFADYENQA

-1529 AMLNEY
+1529 AALNEY
-1535 DEQSYF
+1535 GEQGYY

-1546 MYLVTPDG
+1546 MYLVTPGG
-1554 GYVVEIFT
+1554 GYTMEIFT
-1562 AFVAKPSESGSD
+1562 TFVAEPGESGSD
-1574 TSPWRLSFKDD
+1574 TSPWRLSWKDD

-1594 MVSRSVIET
+1594 MAGRSVIET

-1622 GASRFIVMGK
+1622 GKSRFIVMGK
-1632 LAAALSS
+1632 LASVND
-1639 WESWRL
+1639 

>member
-1 MEKTNTHYRSGVKR
+1 MVNMKKHGLKR
-15 LLAFLLCAVC
+15 LLALLLCAVC
-25 VFGMIPTQAFA
+25 LCGVFPSQAFA
-36 FSPGQKASSWLGDQ
+36 ASVGQKASSWLGGQ
-50 YVGSDGQHYYAP
+50 YVGSDGQHYYSP

-75 MDVRSSSG
+75 MDVRTSSG
-83 GNAYRHYMLT
+83 GSAYRHYMLT

-333 TYGTAKLVK
+333 TYGTAKIVK

-372 EENGQIKEKLLPGTY
+372 GENGQIKEKLLPGTY

-534 DLNPDVSGDENTDEP
+534 DLDPDVSGDENTDEP
-549 NEGVIERAE
+549 NEGVIERPE

-575 AKESERDLLTTDNDG
+575 AKESERDLLTTDGDG
-590 FAASK
+590 FTSSK
-595 MLPYGR
+595 MLPYGH
-601 YTVHQAAGEEGKAF
+601 YTVHQISGEEGKAF

-660 TGFQIRD
+660 TGFQIKD

-674 SQEIYYPN
+674 TQDIYYPN

-709 LYEVAAPYGYVLSN
+709 LYEVAAPYGYVLSS

-791 YTGDGTLRAEKD
+791 YTGDGTLRAAKD
-803 TIVETLTTGE
+803 TVVETLTTGE

-823 LGSYRLEER
+823 LGRYRLEER

-858 TQAAVGLYDERQKVS
+858 TQAAIGLYDERQKVD
-873 VSLFK
+873 VTLFK
-878 ALETDNLFG
+878 TLETDGLFG

-919 LLEVVSIDPNEAG
+919 LLEVVSVDPNEAG
-932 GYDASFASDLPFG
+932 GYGASFASDLPFG

-959 LSDTEYPVVFEY
+959 LPDTEYPVVFEY
-971 AGQDMALVQI
+971 AGQEAALVQI
-981 LVNEGEAISNDLL
+981 LVNEGEVISNDLL
-994 RGRVDGVKIGENPE
+994 RGRVDGVKVGENPE

-1013 KLAGVL
+1013 KLSGAL

-1024 PDTEEFTGENALI
+1024 PDTEELTGENALL
-1037 TVTTGEDGSFAFEN
+1037 TVTTAEDGSFSFEN

-1062 SSPALYTISPQQH
+1062 SSPALYTVSPQQH
-1075 HIYIGVDGQSIEIKV
+1075 HIYIGVDGQRIEIKV

-1113 KKEDGDNN
+1113 KKEDKDNN

-1127 SGAVFDLY
+1127 YGAVFDLY
-1135 EDTNGNKEFDSED
+1135 EDANGNKEFDSED

-1181 GYQLDENAY
+1181 GYQLDGNAY

-1247 ETFTSPKSGVIEVEG
+1247 ETFTSPKSGVIEVKG

-1279 DYIIPDAATVEIKVD
+1279 DYIIPDAATVEIKAD

-1352 AVMVGGL
+1352 AVIGGGL
-1359 FAAVYFK
+1359 FAAAYFK
-1366 KGRYSRNTTR
+1366 KGKYSRNTPK
-1376 RKAVGIA
+1376 RKVVGIA

-1395 GILMVRD
+1395 GFLMVRD
-1402 LNQYSESAGAYEDIS
+1402 LNQYSESAGAYEDIAS
-1417 ALVEMPGQTEAP
+1417 HVELPEQTEAP

-1474 YPVTQADDNEYYLHH
+1474 YPVTQTDDNEYYLHH

-1529 AMLNEY
+1529 ATLNEY
-1535 DEQSYF
+1535 DEQSYY

-1594 MVSRSVIET
+1594 MAGRSVIET

-1632 LAAALSS
+1632 LAAVND
-1639 WESWRL
+1639 